1 MGYLANIVSKID
13 TNQEL
18 IFVGTGI
25 ILIDT
30 NNKILISQRADN
42 GEWSIPGGSLELG
55 ESLEE
60 CIVRETFEET
70 GLLLDKERLMFNSV
84 KVMKNAVN
92 KNGRLINIV
101 SVSYWVD
108 GVDRHEITL
117 DNREFKETKWLS
129 LEEINELTNITEYT
143 KVAIEEYRNKL

>member
-1 MGYLANIVSKID
+1 MGYLADIVSKID

-92 KNGRLINIV
+92 KNGRLINVV

-129 LEEINELTNITEYT
+129 LEEINELTHITEYT

>member
-1 MGYLANIVSKID
+1 
-13 TNQEL
+13 
-18 IFVGTGI
+18 
-25 ILIDT
+25 
-30 NNKILISQRADN
+30 
-42 GEWSIPGGSLELG
+42 
-55 ESLEE
+55 
-60 CIVRETFEET
+60 
-70 GLLLDKERLMFNSV
+70 MFNSV